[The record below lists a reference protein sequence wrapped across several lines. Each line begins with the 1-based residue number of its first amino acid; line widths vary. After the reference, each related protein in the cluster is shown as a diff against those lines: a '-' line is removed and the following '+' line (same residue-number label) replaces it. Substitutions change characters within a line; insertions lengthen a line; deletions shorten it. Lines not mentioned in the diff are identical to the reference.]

1 MSTGMAGIIAAHQV
15 RYLWPGEGDEPMT
28 CECGHWRGDV
38 VELHAA
44 HVAEE
49 LTKAGYGI
57 LPDVAPEYGARV
69 MQLNG
74 LSTEP
79 QPQGPNPNPSW
90 FSKSTHVRLVG
101 PWQELTTLPDPLAAA
116 TNDQEGR
123 ALVQAIHDR
132 KAEA

>member
-1 MSTGMAGIIAAHQV
+1 MSAGMAGIVATHQP
-15 RYLWPGEGDEPMT
+15 RYLMPGDGMDSMQ
-28 CECGHWRGDV
+28 CECGKWRGDV
-38 VELHAA
+38 VELHAS

-49 LTKAGYGI
+49 LTKAGYG
-57 LPDVAPEYGARV
+57 LVPDVTPEYGAQV

-74 LSTEP
+74 LSVEP
-79 QPQGPNPNPSW
+79 HPQGPNPNPYW

-101 PWQELTTLPDPLAAA
+101 PWKEIAALPDPLAAA
-116 TNDQEGR
+116 MNDEKGR